1 MYPMIGR
8 PLSAPFF
15 QVKTIDVAVTPFP
28 NTPAGGP
35 GGPEKK
41 TNKLNWLCK
50 TKQGTVRQQYQ
61 YP

>member
-8 PLSAPFF
+8 PFSAPFF

-41 TNKLNWLCK
+41 NEQINGLRK
-50 TKQGTVRQQYQ
+50 TKQGTIR
-61 YP
+61 